1 MTPPATDS
9 SDQMFASAS
18 LTEHLV
24 RGVVGLVL
32 AVGSFVLAPAQ
43 PWALLGLIPAALA
56 WRGCPTCWALGL
68 SQTLTRGRV
77 GCADGAC

>member
-1 MTPPATDS
+1 MPGDPTAA
-9 SDQMFASAS
+9 MFASAS

-32 AVGSFVLAPAQ
+32 VVLSLAYAGSH
-43 PWALLGLIPAALA
+43 PWALLGLVPGVLA

-68 SQTLTRGRV
+68 AATVSRGRV
-77 GCADGAC
+77 AGCDGTC